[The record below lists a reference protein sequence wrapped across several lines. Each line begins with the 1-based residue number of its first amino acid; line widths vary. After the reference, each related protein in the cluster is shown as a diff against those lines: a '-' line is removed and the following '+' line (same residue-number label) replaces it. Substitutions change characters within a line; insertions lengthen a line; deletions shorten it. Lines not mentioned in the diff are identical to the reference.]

1 MALEI
6 KNISGVICLKGTV
19 SSSHVQDLK
28 GYFKA
33 LLTVQDT
40 VNINLCQ
47 IKKGTKKLTNILDNL
62 KVELTKE
69 KTLNYY
75 SFTDPTAFR
84 LYAEINH
91 PSNFYRAA

>member
-1 MALEI
+1 MGLEI
-6 KNISGVICLKGTV
+6 KDISGVICLKGKV
-19 SSSHVQDLK
+19 SNSHLQDLK

-47 IKKGTKKLTNILDNL
+47 IKKGTKKLTSVLDSL
-62 KVELTKE
+62 KEELSKG

-75 SFTDPTAFR
+75 CFTEPAASK
-84 LYAEINH
+84 LYAELNH
-91 PSNFYRAA
+91 PSNYYQAT